1 MNFKSYSKS
10 ALAILTLAATQHA
23 HAQPKANGKVVKTAV
38 DSLVLPAPY
47 ATASSRNNS
56 KVIGWPVGKTPIAP
70 PGFTVTKFIDGLDNP
85 RWMYVAP
92 NGDIFVAMANTVSD
106 GFTKTA
112 SLSKPASKSSNTIL
126 LLRDKDGDGTPE
138 VEQVF
143 LNNLNRPFGMLIL
156 GNKFY
161 VANTDGLWMYPYT
174 TGQTEMKEAGQKI
187 LDLPAGGY
195 NNHWTRNLLASKDG
209 SKIYVTVG
217 SGSNVA
223 EHGIDNEKR
232 RANILEINPDG
243 TGEKIYASGLRNPI
257 GLGWAPGT
265 NTLWVAVNERDELGD
280 ELVPDY
286 ATSVQPGGFYGWPYA
301 YFGNNPDP
309 RRKGE
314 RDDLLEKTIIPDVSM
329 GAHTAS
335 LGLAFDDKN
344 AFATPYAGGLFIG
357 QHGSW
362 NRSVLSGYKVVF
374 VPFANGKPA
383 GPMQDFLT
391 GFIAD
396 EKSSKVYGRPV
407 GVVFAQ
413 NGALLVTDD
422 AGKTIW
428 RITENK

>member
-1 MNFKSYSKS
+1 MKFKSFSKS
-10 ALAILTLAATQHA
+10 ALAIVTLATFQHA
-23 HAQPKANGKVVKTAV
+23 HAQHVSSSKVVKTAV

-47 ATASSRNNS
+47 ATASARNNS
-56 KVIGWPVGKTPIAP
+56 KVIGWPAGKTPIAP
-70 PGFTVTKFIDGLDNP
+70 AGFTVTKFIDGLDNP

-92 NGDIFVAMANTVSD
+92 NGDIFVAMANTIGD

-112 SLSKPASKSSNTIL
+112 SLSKPASQSSNTIL

-138 VEQVF
+138 VKQVF

-161 VANTDGLWMYPYT
+161 VANTDGLWMYPYAA
-174 TGQTEMKEAGQKI
+174 GQTEMKEAGKKI

-217 SGSNVA
+217 SGSNVG

-265 NTLWVAVNERDELGD
+265 NTLWAAVNERDELGD

-286 ATSVQPGGFYGWPYA
+286 TTSVKPGGFYGWPYA

-314 RDDLLEKTIIPDVSM
+314 RDDLVEKTITPDVSM

-344 AFATPYAGGLFIG
+344 AFGAPYAGGLFIG

-374 VPFANGKPA
+374 VPFGNGKPT
-383 GPMQDFLT
+383 GPMQEFLT

-407 GVVFAQ
+407 GVVFTQ

-428 RITENK
+428 RITKNK